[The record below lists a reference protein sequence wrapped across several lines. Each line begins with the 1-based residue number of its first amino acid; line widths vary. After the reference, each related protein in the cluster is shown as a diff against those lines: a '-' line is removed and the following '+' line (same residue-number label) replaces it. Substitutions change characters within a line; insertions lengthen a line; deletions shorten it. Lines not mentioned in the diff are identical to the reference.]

1 MSKSQET
8 ILAVIA
14 FGAIVFMMYYYG
26 SNKSV
31 SGMSGS
37 PLGGAQPP
45 DLFASNAASA
55 EGTQTNTP
63 ESPGSLLPKDAN
75 SAWGQNPGGNGPLN
89 GISFLKAGA
98 LVGINTVGSTM
109 KNSNLQIRSEWPNPR
124 NKVSVWN
131 NSTIETNEMYPCFEI
146 GKSGSCVNQ

>member
-14 FGAIVFMMYYYG
+14 FGAIVFMIYYYG

-31 SGMSGS
+31 SGMTGS
-37 PLGGAQPP
+37 PLGGAAPP
-45 DLFASNAASA
+45 DLFSSTAASA
-55 EGTQTNTP
+55 EGIQTSVP
-63 ESPGSLLPKDAN
+63 DSPGNLLPKDAN

-98 LVGINTVGSTM
+98 LVGIDTVGSSM
-109 KNSNLQIRSEWPNPR
+109 RNANLQIRSEPANPR
-124 NKVSVWN
+124 RETGPWN
-131 NSTIETNEMYPCFEI
+131 QSTIESNNIYPCFEI
-146 GKSGSCVNQ
+146 GKSGPCPN

>member
-55 EGTQTNTP
+55 DGTQTNTT

-75 SAWGQNPGGNGPLN
+75 TAWASQAGGNGPLN
-89 GISFLKAGA
+89 GISFLKAGS

-109 KNSNLQIRSEWPNPR
+109 KNANLQIRSEYPNPR
-124 NKVSVWN
+124 NQVGPWN
-131 NSTIETNEMYPCFEI
+131 QSTIETNEMYPCFEI
-146 GKSGSCVNQ
+146 GKSGNCV